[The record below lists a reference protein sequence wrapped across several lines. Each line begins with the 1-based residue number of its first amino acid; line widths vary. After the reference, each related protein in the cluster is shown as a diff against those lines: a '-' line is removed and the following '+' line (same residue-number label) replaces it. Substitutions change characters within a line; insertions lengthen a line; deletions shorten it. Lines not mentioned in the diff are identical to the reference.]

1 MIKHSYLNLALAAV
15 AVVFV
20 STAGFA
26 AAAHPKHLAGKSTKT
41 PASAKATDTPA
52 DAAKPAEKAIEYKEL
67 EHNIGAELA
76 IETTFNTVRRG
87 TLVKYTNP
95 GLTIQLGPEAGSVHL
110 EVPAETIRRVSI
122 VTPAPQAATPQENS
136 SAKKN

>member
-1 MIKHSYLNLALAAV
+1 MIKHRYPILVLAAATVALVSMPALAAPV
-15 AVVFV
+15 HAAVKQ
-20 STAGFA
+20 ANEA
-26 AAAHPKHLAGKSTKT
+26 K
-41 PASAKATDTPA
+41 PAEAP
-52 DAAKPAEKAIEYKEL
+52 KPAEKAVAYKDL
-67 EHNIGAELA
+67 ESQIGAELA

-95 GLTIQLGPEAGSVHL
+95 GLTIQLGSEAGSIEL

-122 VTPAPQAATPQENS
+122 VTPAPQAATRPQENS

>member
-15 AVVFV
+15 ATVFA

-26 AAAHPKHLAGKSTKT
+26 AAAHPKHVAGKSTKT
-41 PASAKATDTPA
+41 PAADTPA
-52 DAAKPAEKAIEYKEL
+52 DVAKPAEKAIEYKEL

-95 GLTIQLGPEAGSVHL
+95 GLTIQLGPEAGSVQL

-122 VTPAPQAATPQENS
+122 VTPAPQAATPPQENS